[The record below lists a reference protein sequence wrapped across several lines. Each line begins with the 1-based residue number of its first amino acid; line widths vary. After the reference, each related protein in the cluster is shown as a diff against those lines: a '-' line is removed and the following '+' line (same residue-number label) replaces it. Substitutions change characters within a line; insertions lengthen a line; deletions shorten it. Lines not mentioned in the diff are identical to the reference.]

1 MKLPLEV
8 ISLGASRLRIIK
20 SLRNPLLQLFKRC
33 QHALFYV
40 LFLVPS
46 GCATIIPPPTLPGT
60 ARTTEVRGTWITTT
74 ANDAISTPANTA
86 STMQRLREIG
96 LNTVYVEVWKN
107 GYTQFPS
114 AVLKRAIG
122 VDRSENPANATAPG
136 ATSPRDLLQET
147 LIQAHRRGLLYVAWF
162 EYGFMAA
169 HKDTMNH
176 LRRQKPTWLSRNIQG
191 SEVAPNGFVWLNP
204 LHPEARKLLLD
215 LALEAID
222 KYDIDG
228 IQLDDRIVWPHIT
241 MGYDDYT
248 QKIYAS
254 EHDGRLPPADYQ
266 DAEWMRWRADK
277 ITEYARQFV
286 QEVRAKR
293 PGLLISLSPAV
304 FPWSWENYLLKWPS
318 WGAWTAQDR
327 LQSVTAGAQETTLRW
342 DEFIPQTYRF
352 NYADFEKTWLA
363 QVAAMKTMGAD
374 RQKDLIVGIRI
385 VGDGPDSSW
394 QQLRDSILLARKMGN
409 GGHVLWFSRGV
420 TDLYAK
426 ELTDFYVASGP
437 ATSPYFPAGW
447 RKPAISL
454 YRAPLAERGGQDGRS
469 AWFAADL
476 PRGRYR
482 MIAFDGHGWE
492 YLNDQTIDSHV
503 GVNSRVYFY
512 LPGHYQ
518 QAELLLDRRDDMKTS
533 RATSGSPAS

>member
-1 MKLPLEV
+1 M
-8 ISLGASRLRIIK
+8 
-20 SLRNPLLQLFKRC
+20 QLFKRT
-33 QHALFYV
+33 QHV
-40 LFLVPS
+40 LLCTFFLGFS
-46 GCATIIPPPTLPGT
+46 GCAAIVSPSTVRGT
-60 ARTTEVRGTWITTT
+60 TGTTEVRGTWITTT
-74 ANDAISTPANTA
+74 ANDAIATPANTA

-114 AVLKRAIG
+114 AILKRAIG
-122 VDRSENPANATAPG
+122 VEGRDNPASTTLPG
-136 ATSPRDLLQET
+136 STSSRDLLQET
-147 LIQAHRRGLLYVAWF
+147 LIQAHRHGLLYIAWF

-176 LRRQKPTWLSRNIQG
+176 LRRQKPTWLSRDIKG

-204 LHPEARKLLLD
+204 LHPEARRLLLD
-215 LALEAID
+215 LVLEAID

-228 IQLDDRIVWPHIT
+228 VQLDDRIVWPHIT

-248 QKIYAS
+248 QKMYAR
-254 EHDGRLPPADYQ
+254 EHDGKLPPADYQ

-277 ITEYARQFV
+277 VTEYARQFV
-286 QEVRAKR
+286 QEIRAKR

-304 FPWSWENYLLKWPS
+304 YPWSWENYLLEWPRWS
-318 WGAWTAQDR
+318 AWTAQDR
-327 LQSVTAGAQETTLRW
+327 LPSLTAKAAETTPRW
-342 DEFIPQTYRF
+342 DEFIPQTYRLG
-352 NYADFEKTWLA
+352 YVDFEKTWLA
-363 QVAAMKTMGAD
+363 QVAAMKALGAD
-374 RQKDLIVGIRI
+374 RQQDLIAGIRI
-385 VGDGPDSSW
+385 VGEGPDSSW
-394 QQLRDSILLARKMGN
+394 QQLRDSILLARNTGN

-426 ELTDFYVASGP
+426 ELTHFYVASGP

-454 YRAPLAERGGQDGRS
+454 YRAPLAERGGQDGRT

-482 MIAFDGHGWE
+482 MIAFDGRGWE
-492 YLNDQTIDSHV
+492 YLNDQTIDGNVS
-503 GVNSRVYFY
+503 VNSRVYFY

-518 QAELLLDRRDDMKTS
+518 QAELLIDRREDIKKSRNTS
-533 RATSGSPAS
+533 AGSVN